1 MLQISSKDVN
11 LQQYQHSGNVALQ
24 RPVLPNRNRLAIFID
39 APNVFYAAKQLGRQV
54 TKYQQLKAYLAAG
67 FFLTSARFY
76 TGVDS
81 TNLSQKGFLSYLRHI
96 GFEVIAKELVK
107 RVDGSQKAN
116 LDVKIAL
123 DMRNFVDSYD
133 TAVLVSGD
141 GDFVWAVEELQNY
154 GKQVWVVGLD
164 SMTSYELRQV
174 ANRFTDLADILDKI

>member
-1 MLQISSKDVN
+1 MLQISGKDVN

-24 RPVLPNRNRLAIFID
+24 RPVLPNRNRIAIFID
-39 APNVFYAAKQLGRQV
+39 AANIFYAAKQLGRHITQ
-54 TKYQQLKAYLAAG
+54 YQQLKAYLAAG
-67 FFLTSARFY
+67 FFLVSARFY

-81 TNLSQKGFLSYLRHI
+81 TNPNQKGFLSYLRHI

-123 DMRNFVDSYD
+123 DMRNFLDSYD

-141 GDFVWAVEELQNY
+141 GDFVWAVEELQSY
-154 GKQVWVVGLD
+154 GKQVWVVGLS
-164 SMTSYELRQV
+164 SMTSYELRHV
-174 ANRFTDLADILDKI
+174 ANRFTDLGDILEKI

>member
-11 LQQYQHSGNVALQ
+11 PQQYQRSGNLAIQ
-24 RPVLPNRNRLAIFID
+24 RPVLPNGNRIAIFID
-39 APNVFYAAKQLGRQV
+39 AANVFYAAKHLGRHI

-81 TNLSQKGFLSYLRHI
+81 TNLSQKGFLSHLHRI
-96 GFEVIAKELVK
+96 GYEVIVKELVK

-123 DMRNFVDSYD
+123 DMRNSVDSYD

-141 GDFVWAVEELQNY
+141 GDFVWAVEELQSY